1 MYAIEMRGIT
11 KRFGN
16 FTANDHID
24 FCVEKGE
31 VHCLLGENGAGKTTL
46 MNVLFGLYQADEGE
60 LLIDGR
66 KITKHSARNA
76 FLCGLGMVHQHFM
89 LVDALTIWENVVIG
103 NEQGKFAIDRKK
115 SIRQVQE
122 IADNYNFN
130 LNVEDKVS
138 ALSVGM
144 KQRVEILKTLYRGA
158 ETIILDNE
166 Y

>member
-1 MYAIEMRGIT
+1 
-11 KRFGN
+11 
-16 FTANDHID
+16 
-24 FCVEKGE
+24 
-31 VHCLLGENGAGKTTL
+31 
-46 MNVLFGLYQADEGE
+46 
-60 LLIDGR
+60 
-66 KITKHSARNA
+66 
-76 FLCGLGMVHQHFM
+76 MVHQHFM

-144 KQRVEILKTLYRGA
+144 KQRVEILKT
-158 ETIILDNE
+158 
-166 Y
+166 

>member
-66 KITKHSARNA
+66 KNNKNILQGMHSCVDWVW
-76 FLCGLGMVHQHFM
+76 FTSTLC
-89 LVDALTIWENVVIG
+89 
-103 NEQGKFAIDRKK
+103 
-115 SIRQVQE
+115 
-122 IADNYNFN
+122 
-130 LNVEDKVS
+130 
-138 ALSVGM
+138 
-144 KQRVEILKTLYRGA
+144 
-158 ETIILDNE
+158 
-166 Y
+166 